1 MSFET
6 WLAFAV
12 ASLILTMTPGPS
24 ILLGVV
30 HALKFGARRTIFTAL
45 GDISANMLQMTIV
58 ALGLGVVIA
67 TSPVAFQVIKWF
79 GVAALVYMSVR
90 MLRTRPAADV
100 SIDIVEEG
108 NRLRLFSSG
117 FVVALG
123 NPKALVFFSAFFPQF
138 MDPALP
144 VWSQLVVMCPTMAV
158 LDFSW
163 VMLYALTARKFL
175 RFLDRHPTALN
186 RTGGSTLLGAAGYLS
201 LS

>member
-6 WLAFAV
+6 WLAFAA

-45 GDISANMLQMTIV
+45 GDISANMLQMMIV

-67 TSPVAFQVIKWF
+67 TSPAAFQVIKWF
-79 GVAALVYMSVR
+79 GVAALVYMSLK
-90 MLRTRPAADV
+90 MLRARPTADMSMDV
-100 SIDIVEEG
+100 VDEG
-108 NRLRLFSSG
+108 GCLRLFSSG
-117 FVVALG
+117 FFVALG

-138 MDPALP
+138 LDPAVP
-144 VWSQLVVMCPTMAV
+144 AWSQLFAMCPTMAV

-186 RTGGSTLLGAAGYLS
+186 RTGGSALLGAAGYLS